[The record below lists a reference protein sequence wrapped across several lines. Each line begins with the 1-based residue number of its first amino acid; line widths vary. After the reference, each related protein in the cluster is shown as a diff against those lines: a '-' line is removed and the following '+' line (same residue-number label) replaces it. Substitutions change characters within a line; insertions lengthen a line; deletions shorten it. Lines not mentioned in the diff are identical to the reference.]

1 MARTRQ
7 PASVLRVR
15 VQPRASRSQVLGYD
29 GQLLR
34 VRVSAPPEDG
44 RANEAVVALL
54 AEALGVPR
62 SRVRIL
68 RGHTSRDKLVSMESL
83 SLEEVVRRLTTG

>member
-15 VQPRASRSQVLGYD
+15 VQPGASRSQVLGYD